1 MYINRNVCN
10 SSLISTYIKNLN
22 TSNTTN
28 SYKKT
33 TSNLLSKSSNTSN
46 LKYSNRLKGDLT
58 ELKFE
63 NNILNIERNTPY
75 KVKTLL
81 HGYSDIII
89 TNSGVERLSSLLNPD
104 LDYRDYL
111 STDEIED
118 SGRVFDF
125 INILN
130 KNISY
135 DKKIDLIR
143 IFFPQ
148 TKEGKAILEG
158 MGAETNNYI
167 SLDGGENYVYFDET
181 GWLYTQDELQH
192 LRNSYLRENY
202 FEFGFTKDSKMIID
216 GTEYKLDNT
225 GHITGIPEDAICTPS
240 HVELIK

>member
-1 MYINRNVCN
+1 MYVNRNVSN
-10 SSLISTYIKNLN
+10 SGLINTYLKNLN
-22 TSNTTN
+22 TSVTNN

-33 TSNLLSKSSNTSN
+33 TSTSKLNFKN
-46 LKYSNRLKGDLT
+46 CIKGDIT
-58 ELKFE
+58 ELKFQ
-63 NNILNIERNTPY
+63 NNILNIKRNTPY

-81 HGYSDIII
+81 HGYSEITI

-118 SGRVFDF
+118 AGRVFDY

-130 KNISY
+130 KNISHNE
-135 DKKIDLIR
+135 KIDLIR

-158 MGAETNNYI
+158 MGAKTNNYI
-167 SLDGGENYVYFDET
+167 SLDGGENYVYFDES
-181 GWLYTQDELQH
+181 GWLYTNEELTN
-192 LRNSYLRENY
+192 LRNGYMDENW
-202 FEFGFTKDSKMIID
+202 FKLGFTKDSKMIID
-216 GTEYKLDNT
+216 GTEYKLNDD
-225 GHITGIPEDAICTPS
+225 GYITNIPEDAICTPS